1 MNVKNLLIPLA
12 LLITPAFGQTIYKCP
27 QADGIMKIQ
36 QTPCTVTGGGEA
48 VKLNTPKASGDGL
61 RDSERAYLQSRD
73 EYWNQRAVEDDAED
87 KRQEALRVERAK
99 AIAAEHQAAAQR
111 ATARAIW
118 ATGRRHY

>member
-1 MNVKNLLIPLA
+1 MNVNKLLIPL
-12 LLITPAFGQTIYKCP
+12 LLLATPAFGQTVYKCP
-27 QADGIMKIQ
+27 QADGVLKIQ

-73 EYWNQRAVEDDAED
+73 EYWNQRAAEDDAED
-87 KRQEALRVERAK
+87 KRQEALRVEKAK

-111 ATARAIW
+111 ATANAILM
-118 ATGRRHY
+118 TGRRY

>member
-1 MNVKNLLIPLA
+1 MNVNKLLIPLI
-12 LLITPAFGQTIYKCP
+12 LLAAPAFGQTVYKCP
-27 QADGIMKIQ
+27 QPDGVMKIQ

-48 VKLNTPKASGDGL
+48 VKLNPPKASGDGL

-87 KRQEALRVERAK
+87 KRQEALRVEKAK

-111 ATARAIW
+111 ATANAILM
-118 ATGRRHY
+118 TGRRY